1 VSDTPENTLTLRGDH
16 VTLAQAVKAVG
27 LAGSGGQAKHL
38 VREGGIRVNDV
49 VDKQPGR
56 KLRAGDRF
64 GPANGPQWIVAAEPN
79 P

>member
-1 VSDTPENTLTLRGDH
+1 VSDTLENTFTLRGEH

-38 VREGGIRVNDV
+38 VREGGVRVNGV

-64 GPANGPQWIVAAEPN
+64 GPADGPEWIVAAEPN